1 MFSYTWKQDEKA
13 EIDFNDELMSM
24 QDMICYNL
32 YKRKGKKARKY
43 KEWKKDE
50 LREADIA

>member
-1 MFSYTWKQDEKA
+1 
-13 EIDFNDELMSM
+13 M

-32 YKRKGKKARKY
+32 FKRKGKKARKY